1 MRSSPTKISVVIPVY
16 NAAAYLEGT
25 LRSVVS
31 AAARTDAA
39 VEVVCVD
46 DGSTD
51 ASGAMLDAFA
61 AQNANDSFAVRVI
74 HQPNGGEGSARN
86 AGLAV
91 ATGEWIVFLDADDLW
106 LSNILTCA
114 KAEVAATPD
123 ADVISF
129 RFLSFDDGSAT
140 PTPDA
145 ASAPSR
151 VFDLREEI
159 PGDVVCETGV
169 FPTLFRRTLLE
180 GRSFSSLPLGADR
193 LYVAQILTVA
203 KKVVLS
209 NAAVEGYRVRA
220 GSMARAAWNLRKIR
234 SMLDYAGG
242 SLDALTGSGRR
253 VGRKGADY
261 LASVLLSVAPTYLSR
276 MENEAERT
284 EAGCLWLSSIK
295 SRSFASASAKW
306 RFVRGAYL
314 KAGLRAS
321 LRLARILRAVKVI

>member
-1 MRSSPTKISVVIPVY
+1 MNLSVVIPFY
-16 NAAAYLEGT
+16 NLSHYVRPCIE
-25 LRSVVS
+25 SVRV
-31 AAARTDAA
+31 AFARAGGGVALD
-39 VEVVCVD
+39 VVCVD

-51 ASGAMLDAFA
+51 ETGRLLDEIAAEAASPDL
-61 AQNANDSFAVRVI
+61 SIRVV
-74 HQPNGGEGSARN
+74 HKPNGGEGSARN

-91 ATGEWIVFLDADDLW
+91 ATGEWIVFLDGDDLW
-106 LSNILTCA
+106 LPNFLTCA

-129 RFLSFDDGSAT
+129 RFLSFDDGTAT
-140 PTPDA
+140 PTPEA

-180 GRSFSSLPLGADR
+180 GHSFSSLPLGADR
-193 LYVAQILTVA
+193 LYVAQVLAAA

-209 NAAVEGYRVRA
+209 NAVVEGYRVRA
-220 GSMARAAWNLRKIR
+220 DSMARAAWNVRKIR
-234 SMLDYAGG
+234 SLLDYAGG

-253 VGRKGADY
+253 VGREGADY
-261 LASVLLSVAPTYLSR
+261 LASVLLSVAPTCLSR
-276 MENEAERT
+276 MANAAERE
-284 EAGCLWLSSIK
+284 EAGRLWLASIK

-314 KAGLRAS
+314 KTGLRAS
-321 LRLARILRAVKVI
+321 LRLARILRAVKVV